1 VTGTDPATNTGLQLN
16 AEVSVNGETLDSTA
30 IVSIESWSGAN
41 KIPRARI
48 TIYDGT
54 PATADFPLSDSDK
67 LVPGAT
73 VTLSAGYGS
82 DSATI
87 HSGVIVRHSLRIL
100 PGQSP
105 QLIIETAD
113 PLLKMTVARN
123 SAVSEHM
130 SDADLIAA
138 LVANSGGSVGKNAA
152 ATEPAEAIVQYYASD
167 WDLMLLRAEASGCVV
182 LLDNCT
188 VDIADPSDAGD
199 PVLTAEYGT
208 SIISFEATVDA
219 ETDIAEGAVAS
230 RSWSYADQAVKSDT
244 GSTSFTPPGNLSPA
258 TLAGVLGVAA
268 IPLQSSAAMED
279 AALKRWAAAR
289 LLRSRLAQVRGTARF
304 QGNAAVKP
312 GKTIALAGLGDRFNG
327 TAFVSAVRHV
337 IKGGRWITV
346 AEFGMAPEGFASQ
359 RRDVAAPPA
368 AGLSPPMRGLH
379 VGQVKQVATD
389 PNGDFRVQVTMPL
402 VSPDNAVWAR
412 LGQFYASN
420 GFGAVFFPE
429 VGDEVVLGF
438 MDEDVAGPVILA
450 SLYSR
455 GRAPKFALEEANDT
469 KAIVT
474 RQGLQISFDEQNTV
488 LKIET
493 PGGRVIT
500 LDDQKDKMVKIED
513 PYSNAITMTQQ
524 QVEIV
529 SGKDMK
535 LTVGGDLTITAT
547 GSISASA
554 GGDFAVK
561 GQQVSVTGAA
571 GLALKSNTVGS
582 LKAAAELT
590 VNAPLV
596 KIN

>member
-1 VTGTDPATNTGLQLN
+1 MSEADPAIKTGIQLN
-16 AEVSVNGETLDSTA
+16 VSVAVGGEVLDGTA
-30 IVSIESWSGAN
+30 IVDIESWTAAN
-41 KIPRARI
+41 RIPRARI
-48 TIYDGT
+48 TIYDGA

-67 LVPGAT
+67 LAPGAI

-82 DSATI
+82 ESATI
-87 HSGVIVRHSLRIL
+87 HSGIIVRHSLRIS
-100 PGQSP
+100 PGRSP

-123 SAVSEHM
+123 SAVSEQI
-130 SDADLIAA
+130 SNADLIAA
-138 LVANSGGSVGKNAA
+138 LVSSGGGSVGKNAA
-152 ATEPAEAIVQYYASD
+152 ATDPAEAMVQYNASD

-182 LLDNCT
+182 LVEDSK
-188 VDIADPSDAGD
+188 VDIVDPADAGD

-219 ETDIAEGAVAS
+219 AADIATDAVAS
-230 RSWSYADQAVKSDT
+230 RSWSYADQSLKSDGGTT
-244 GSTSFTPPGNLSPA
+244 GFTPPGNLSAA
-258 TLAGVLGVAA
+258 TLARVLGVSSL
-268 IPLQSSAAMED
+268 PQQSSAAIGD
-279 AALKRWAAAR
+279 SGLKRWASAR

-304 QGNAAVKP
+304 QGSAAVKP
-312 GKTIALAGLGDRFNG
+312 GTTIALAGLGDRFNG
-327 TAFVSAVRHV
+327 TAFVSAVRHL
-337 IKGGRWITV
+337 IGGGRWTTV
-346 AEFGMAPEGFASQ
+346 AEFGMAPERFASQ
-359 RRDVAAPPA
+359 RQDVAAPPA
-368 AGLSPPMRGLH
+368 AGLAPPMRGLH

-402 VSPDNAVWAR
+402 ASSDNAVWAR
-412 LGQFYASN
+412 LSQPYASS

-438 MDEDVAGPVILA
+438 MDEDASGPVILA

-455 GRAPKFALEEANDT
+455 GRAPKYPPTATNDI

-474 RQGLQISFDEQNTV
+474 REGLQISFDEKNII

-500 LDDQKDKMVKIED
+500 LDDQKEKMVKVED
-513 PYSNAITMTQQ
+513 PFSNSITMTDQ
-524 QVEIV
+524 QVAIV

-535 LTVGGDLTITAT
+535 LTVGGDLTIAAT

-554 GGDFAVK
+554 DGDVTLK

-571 GLALKSNTVGS
+571 GLALKSDTTGS

-590 VNAPLV
+590 VNAAMV